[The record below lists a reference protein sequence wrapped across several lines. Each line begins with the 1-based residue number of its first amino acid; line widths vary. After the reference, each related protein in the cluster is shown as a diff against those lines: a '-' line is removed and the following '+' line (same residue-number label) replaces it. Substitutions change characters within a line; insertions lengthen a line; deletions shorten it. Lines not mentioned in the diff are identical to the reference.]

1 MNSPEAQV
9 PAPTREDYDV
19 LDLFAGPGGL
29 DVAAHFSLLR
39 SIGIE
44 WDGNACETRYRA
56 GLPTIHADVTVMR
69 NERWDEV
76 PHARML
82 TGGPPC
88 QSFSVAGKG
97 AGRKALTTVTALIDE
112 LIDTPDDERI
122 DKELS
127 ELDPRTG
134 LVLEPLRYLIKAITS
149 GRGPYEY
156 VVLEQVPT
164 VLPLWGAYE
173 DVLTS
178 GRLTKFQSPGV
189 DSEVRYEVVRDVLR
203 TEEYGVAQT
212 RKRAVLIARLVR
224 ADEEVGPDLKLP
236 EPTHLRFGAK
246 RRIKTQKDRNEDD
259 TIPGVEVPAA
269 PPEKRQ
275 WRSMHEALS
284 AARAEL
290 VQSHDTIERPTNFYV
305 VSNYSNGGISANRG
319 IRQWN
324 QPSFTVTGKV
334 SRNVLADGTGREIPR
349 FTIHEAGVLQSFP
362 GNYPWAG
369 NDQAQQVGNAVPPVF
384 GMHVLGAALG
394 REPDLPTELN
404 LAWPPVPPAL
414 VRELRRRGCGH
425 ADGCPTKHPES
436 AGAESEDPEPGPA
449 SDQVSSLPR
458 PRTGAS
464 AKSPAK

>member
-1 MNSPEAQV
+1 MNNPEAQV
-9 PAPTREDYDV
+9 PAPTVEEFDV

-29 DVAAHFSLLR
+29 DVAAHFSNLR

-69 NERWDEV
+69 SERWNEV

-88 QSFSVAGKG
+88 QSFSIAGKG
-97 AGRKALTTVTALIDE
+97 AGRKALDTVTALIDE

-149 GRGPYEY
+149 GRGPYERI
-156 VVLEQVPT
+156 VLEQVPT
-164 VLPLWGAYE
+164 VFPLWLAYE
-173 DVLTS
+173 KVLTS
-178 GRLTKFQSPGV
+178 GRLTKFLPASSPL
-189 DSEVRYEVVRDVLR
+189 SEVRYEVVVDVLR

-212 RKRAVLIARLVR
+212 RKRAVLIARLAT
-224 ADEEVGPDLKLP
+224 ADQDRQSELELP
-236 EPTHLRFGAK
+236 KPTHLRFGAK
-246 RRIKTQKDRNEDD
+246 LEKKKKKDDE
-259 TIPGVEVPAA
+259 TIPGIDVVSKA
-269 PPEKRQ
+269 PEKSR
-275 WRSMHEALS
+275 WRSIHDALS
-284 AARAEL
+284 AARTEL
-290 VQSHDTIERPTNFYV
+290 ALSHDTIDRPGDFHV
-305 VSNYSNGGISANRG
+305 VSNYGSGGVSTNRG
-319 IRQWN
+319 IRKWD

-334 SRNVLADGTGREIPR
+334 SRNRLEDSSGNTIPR

-384 GMHVLGAALG
+384 GMHVLGAAFG
-394 REPDLPTELN
+394 RTPELPDELN
-404 LAWPPVPPAL
+404 LTWPPVDRSL
-414 VRELRRRGCGH
+414 VEMLRRRGCGH
-425 ADGCPTKHPES
+425 ADGCPTRHPATPADEEDG
-436 AGAESEDPEPGPA
+436 AGNG
-449 SDQVSSLPR
+449 SDQGASLPL

-464 AKSPAK
+464 TKSPSK

>member
-1 MNSPEAQV
+1 MNNPEAQV
-9 PAPTREDYDV
+9 PAPTVEEFDV

-29 DVAAHFSLLR
+29 DVAAHFSNMR
-39 SIGIE
+39 SIGVE

-88 QSFSVAGKG
+88 QSFSIAGKG
-97 AGRKALTTVTALIDE
+97 AGRKALETVTALIDE

-164 VLPLWGAYE
+164 VYPVWLAYE
-173 DVLTS
+173 KVLAG
-178 GRLTKFQSPGV
+178 GRLTKFLPSGSTAP
-189 DSEVRYEVVRDVLR
+189 DVRYEVVTDVLR

-212 RKRAVLIARLVR
+212 RKRAVLIARLVTAGQER
-224 ADEEVGPDLKLP
+224 RPELKLP
-236 EPTHLRFGAK
+236 KPTHLRFGAK
-246 RRIKTQKDRNEDD
+246 PTEKTKKGGE
-259 TIPGVEVPAA
+259 TLPGVDVESRS
-269 PPEKRQ
+269 PEKERC
-275 WRSMHEALS
+275 RSIHDALF
-284 AARAEL
+284 AARTELAE
-290 VQSHDTIERPTNFYV
+290 SHDVIERPGEFHV
-305 VSNYSNGGISANRG
+305 VSNYGSGGVSTNRG

-334 SRNVLADGTGREIPR
+334 SRNRLEDSSGKTVPR

-369 NDQAQQVGNAVPPVF
+369 NDQAQLVGTAVPP
-384 GMHVLGAALG
+384 GY
-394 REPDLPTELN
+394 
-404 LAWPPVPPAL
+404 
-414 VRELRRRGCGH
+414 
-425 ADGCPTKHPES
+425 
-436 AGAESEDPEPGPA
+436 
-449 SDQVSSLPR
+449 
-458 PRTGAS
+458 
-464 AKSPAK
+464 